1 MKFAQ
6 ISVLALALAGPAA
19 HAQWEDDW
27 NPWETETDLGA
38 SLVMMPEAD
47 EQILARTWAGVST
60 NRILDSGLEIGA
72 AGRMPFPKLHAISV
86 PRFADRNGSP
96 CP

>member
-6 ISVLALALAGPAA
+6 ISVLALALPGPAA

-60 NRILDSGLEIGA
+60 NRILETGLRSA
-72 AGRMPFPKLHAISV
+72 LPAGSKCRRTIPSV
-86 PRFADRNGSP
+86 QGSVA
-96 CP
+96 